1 MTKTNVAVADPTDP
15 TLQITSGK
23 QESRGYEFEV
33 AGETLPGLRTIAAY
47 TILDYANVV
56 VGFNGGVGDDSGNR
70 LYNAPRNFGSL
81 WNTYEFQNATLQ
93 GLKLGGGIIASG
105 QSQGTNDN
113 TFQLPGY
120 VTMNL
125 LASYGINVRGK
136 HVTFQLNANNLLDK
150 TYYSG
155 TNTGSMIGVGTP
167 RFFMGSVK
175 VEF

>member
-1 MTKTNVAVADPTDP
+1 MYKR
-15 TLQITSGK
+15 Q
-23 QESRGYEFEV
+23 
-33 AGETLPGLRTIAAY
+33 
-47 TILDYANVV
+47 
-56 VGFNGGVGDDSGNR
+56 R
-70 LYNAPRNFGSL
+70 LYNAPRNYGSL